1 MPTRPALHRLT
12 VLGLAAS
19 LLSAAAGC
27 AVVEQKSADTKRGLA
42 ARVTHPM
49 RYRVA
54 GADPALRANLDR
66 ALDEL
71 AAGHHRLAL
80 PLLNRALWDMARI
93 RKRDL
98 RLTETVTVYES
109 FEQAYVAMGMTELA
123 DEARRMAKGLG
134 EAAGREPATRA
145 TQLVA
150 RAKEAYAAA
159 QFREALRRLRQALI
173 ELEDI
178 ADVETRVTY
187 LAETRCYLAF
197 AYFATQERGL
207 VQVEL
212 RRLAAFD
219 PAFAVCGQDAPP
231 GVRALIAELR
241 RSNDF

>member
-1 MPTRPALHRLT
+1 MRPLA
-12 VLGLAAS
+12 VLALAAA
-19 LLSAAAGC
+19 LTAAAGC
-27 AVVEQKSADTKRGLA
+27 AVVEQKSSDTTRGLA

-49 RYRVA
+49 RYRMA

-71 AAGHHRLAL
+71 AAGHHRAAL
-80 PLLNRALWDMARI
+80 PLLNRALWDVARI

-109 FEQAYVAMGMTELA
+109 LERAYTAVGMTEVAA
-123 DEARRMAKGLG
+123 DARRMARGITD
-134 EAAGREPATRA
+134 AAGREPSTAGA
-145 TQLVA
+145 QLLA
-150 RAKEAYAAA
+150 RAKDAYAAA
-159 QFREALRRLRQALI
+159 QFPEAVRRLQQTLV

-178 ADVETRVTY
+178 ADVDSRVGY
-187 LAETRCYLAF
+187 LAEARCYLAF
-197 AYFATQERGL
+197 TYFATQEREH

-241 RSNDF
+241 KQGAP